1 VDHVIADIDAVHRY
15 VEAIRLIG
23 GSRRL
28 VREDLQRIGESVSPG
43 DRGAFHAALHWYS
56 GGMMSI
62 FLQDAN
68 SIIIPPGDLIRI
80 LRHLKSRFPWTKRIT
95 SYGRSHTVAR
105 ISDEDLGLMADAGLN
120 RIHIGMESGSDAVLK
135 RMNKGVTKDGHIRAG
150 QKVKRAGMEL
160 SEYVMPGLGGRE
172 LSREHA
178 LETADA
184 LNRINA
190 DFIRLRTLAIPG
202 RTELAGDREEGRFEK
217 PTGRETAEEILLFLE
232 SLQGIESTVKSD
244 HVLNLFQEVEGKL
257 PGDKEKMIDPIR
269 RFLALP
275 PAEQMLFQ
283 VGRRMGYLSELAD
296 LESPS
301 RRAHVESAC
310 RTHGITPDN
319 MDEVIGEIMKRFI

>member
-1 VDHVIADIDAVHRY
+1 
-15 VEAIRLIG
+15 
-23 GSRRL
+23 
-28 VREDLQRIGESVSPG
+28 
-43 DRGAFHAALHWYS
+43 
-56 GGMMSI
+56 
-62 FLQDAN
+62 
-68 SIIIPPGDLIRI
+68 
-80 LRHLKSRFPWTKRIT
+80 
-95 SYGRSHTVAR
+95 
-105 ISDEDLGLMADAGLN
+105 
-120 RIHIGMESGSDAVLK
+120 
-135 RMNKGVTKDGHIRAG
+135 
-150 QKVKRAGMEL
+150 
-160 SEYVMPGLGGRE
+160 VMPGLGGRE

-275 PAEQMLFQ
+275 PEEQMLFQ